1 MSTAKTVTA
10 TATGSA
16 LAVSVLFACATNVEL
31 GAQDTPG
38 SEHPAPV
45 GLPEAGPDDSDVT
58 SDAAADAG
66 SDGDGSV
73 TATCSTGDFCYMSP
87 PIQAPLAGVSG
98 SAADDVWAA
107 GGRGI
112 LRFRGT
118 NWEQVYEFTGT
129 ISTVNPN
136 PFLGVAAH
144 NPQKVWAWALDSTG
158 RIFFVRYMSVGDAP
172 QAFHESSTT
181 VSFNA
186 RRSVWVTPEADA
198 AWVALGNANITRFTD
213 NGNGGLV
220 AQTLTPKASPTDT
233 KRYYW
238 QHVWGFAADDVCVSG
253 EDFSTDLAGP
263 GANQSP
269 PLLAHWNGTDWTITA
284 LPVPVGPQSGV
295 LRVTQPGG
303 AERQLWIRT
312 YKDQTSTVSLYPLD
326 QDGSLGEALLRQN
339 MHEGSPCGLDYGW
352 ILSPTSAWISNGLS
366 VCRWD
371 GTKLSYVPSALGHLP
386 TGFVRGIWGA
396 SDDDIWI
403 VGEAPPKGDTAPATG
418 FIARRKK

>member
-1 MSTAKTVTA
+1 MSTARNVSVTA
-10 TATGSA
+10 TGGA

-31 GAQDTPG
+31 GEQDIPQPDAT
-38 SEHPAPV
+38 SPATQTD
-45 GLPEAGPDDSDVT
+45 AGEPDADVVP
-58 SDAAADAG
+58 DAAPDAG
-66 SDGDGSV
+66 FDGMVPG
-73 TATCSTGDFCYMSP
+73 TCSTGDFCYASLP
-87 PIQAPLAGVSG
+87 LQAPLSGVSG

-118 NWEQVYEFTGT
+118 SWEQVYEFTGT
-129 ISTVNPN
+129 ITTVNPN

-172 QAFHESSTT
+172 QAFHESATT
-181 VSFNA
+181 VAFNF
-186 RRSVWVTPEADA
+186 RRSVWVTPDADA
-198 AWVALGNANITRFTD
+198 AWVTAGNANITRFTD
-213 NGNGGLV
+213 NGSGGLV

-238 QHVWGFAADDVCVSG
+238 QHIWGFAADDVYVSG
-253 EDFSTDLAGP
+253 EDFSAD
-263 GANQSP
+263 GAFPSGNQSP
-269 PLLAHWNGTDWTITA
+269 PLLAHWDGADWTISA
-284 LPVPVGPQSGV
+284 LPVPVGPLSGM
-295 LRVTQPGG
+295 LRGTQPGG
-303 AERQLWIRT
+303 TERRLWIRT
-312 YKDQTSTVSLYPLD
+312 VEGQTSTVSLYPIG
-326 QDGSLGEALLRQN
+326 QDGSVGEALLRQN
-339 MHEGSPCGLDYGW
+339 THEGSPCGLDYGW
-352 ILSPTSAWISNGLS
+352 VISPTSAWISNGLS

-371 GTKLSYVPSALGHLP
+371 GTKLSYVPTALGHLP

-418 FIARRKK
+418 FAARRKK